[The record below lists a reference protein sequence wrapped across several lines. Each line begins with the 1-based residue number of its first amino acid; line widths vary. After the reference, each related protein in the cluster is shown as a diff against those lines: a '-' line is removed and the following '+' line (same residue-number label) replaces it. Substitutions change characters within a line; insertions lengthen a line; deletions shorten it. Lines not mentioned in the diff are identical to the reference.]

1 MQQFS
6 LIDEFIIDSVKALYF
21 TGILITLGYILDKV
35 LIKNINTIG
44 ELKKNNIAV
53 AIVYAGFFVAISIV
67 LNGRI

>member
-6 LIDEFIIDSVKALYF
+6 LIDEFVIDSIKALYF

-35 LIKNINTIG
+35 LIKKIDTI
-44 ELKKNNIAV
+44 EEFKKHNVAV
-53 AIVYAGFFVAISIV
+53 AIVYAGFFIAIAIV